1 VPPPYVRAP
10 ARGSILARTR
20 SATEPR
26 HSDEQRR
33 FEDERLHDVGLRDV
47 RMLAAE
53 LANVGEPEEARKPD
67 CGAKSVRTMKPN
79 Q

>member
-1 VPPPYVRAP
+1 
-10 ARGSILARTR
+10 
-20 SATEPR
+20 
-26 HSDEQRR
+26 
-33 FEDERLHDVGLRDV
+33 
-47 RMLAAE
+47 MLAAE